1 MDIGIYLRKAVY
13 GFGKNIKEHGKVHGR
28 YTTFRGESKYQILI

>member
-13 GFGKNIKEHGKVHGR
+13 GFGKNIKVHGR